1 MHNFQKHLG
10 IYLDEILN
18 FNLDIEEI
26 MSKAMKEISAI
37 EKANKNLRRYFLAT
51 IYVLFVIPHLDMAMK
66 VSLKKFTEFNES
78 YSYQYKR
85 HSKIATN

>member
-1 MHNFQKHLG
+1 M
-10 IYLDEILN
+10 DETLN

-26 MSKAMKEISAI
+26 KSKAMKEISAT
-37 EKANKNLRRYFLAT
+37 EKANKSLRRYFLAT
-51 IYVLFVIPHLDMAMK
+51 IYVSFVIPHLDMAMK

>member
-1 MHNFQKHLG
+1 
-10 IYLDEILN
+10 
-18 FNLDIEEI
+18 

-66 VSLKKFTEFNES
+66 VSLKNLQNSTNPTLTS
-78 YSYQYKR
+78 TSA
-85 HSKIATN
+85 IAKLLRIRF

>member
-1 MHNFQKHLG
+1 
-10 IYLDEILN
+10 
-18 FNLDIEEI
+18 

-66 VSLKKFTEFNES
+66 VSLKKFIEFNES